1 MHSMLCSNSIHVFV
15 LYIHVHVLISLSV
28 CFVQT
33 VSEGCSEQT
42 QCSALSVIHL
52 ASEHSPYARHE
63 FESMNGIKLIQQ
75 VLRSSKACVNREMVG
90 VSQSCGCQL
99 MFFLANSGII
109 MVF

>member
-1 MHSMLCSNSIHVFV
+1 MYMY
-15 LYIHVHVLISLSV
+15 LYVCLSV

-63 FESMNGIKLIQQ
+63 FENMNGIKLIQQ

-90 VSQSCGCQL
+90 VSQSCDCQL
-99 MFFLANSGII
+99 M
-109 MVF
+109 